1 MAELERQWSQLD
13 DDGFRDLMAGLGDR
27 RQVLYQA
34 VRDKFACPVRMET
47 VPALLALAGQRQRA
61 YTVCTG
67 NNGVRLCLSAP
78 WSPPRWQKGHC
89 HLAHNGVLVSLD
101 MGRVASVWRLRRP
114 GPGRVVTALEG
125 LDAQG
130 RWLWTLSAGDDEDAW
145 LALLS
150 DSLIRE
156 GRPGQRMA

>member
-1 MAELERQWSQLD
+1 M
-13 DDGFRDLMAGLGDR
+13 
-27 RQVLYQA
+27 
-34 VRDKFACPVRMET
+34 
-47 VPALLALAGQRQRA
+47 
-61 YTVCTG
+61 
-67 NNGVRLCLSAP
+67 
-78 WSPPRWQKGHC
+78 
-89 HLAHNGVLVSLD
+89 SLD